1 MLTKGFNFFL
11 VLTTISFIMSCSPD
25 PTNEVSDNY
34 DISKSFISSKNYD
47 LNKWLELDSI
57 FDSSVYDFNL
67 NQSKSKPE
75 YIKKVDSLN
84 LSYDELSQEFYKN
97 YFLNQLEDLK
107 SLVGSIDF
115 NNKVST
121 ENFNNFFSKTMEE
134 FYKLNQKMTPDD
146 RAEISKDLG
155 KLYADLIEYS
165 SEVFNNELMSNIED
179 FANQFKSTLE
189 NLFK

>member
-1 MLTKGFNFFL
+1 MLIKTFYFLSFLTTFSL
-11 VLTTISFIMSCSPD
+11 VLSCSSD
-25 PTNEVSDNY
+25 PTDEVSHSY

-47 LNKWLELDSI
+47 INKWLELDSI
-57 FDSSVYDFNL
+57 FDSSIYNFKL
-67 NQSKSKPE
+67 NQSNSTTE
-75 YIKKVDSLN
+75 QIKKVDSLN
-84 LSYDELSQEFYKN
+84 LSHDELSQEFYKN

-107 SLVGSIDF
+107 SLVSSVDF

-121 ENFNNFFSKTMEE
+121 ENLNNFFSKTMEE

-155 KLYADLIEYS
+155 KLYAKVIENS

-179 FANQFKSTLE
+179 LANQFKSTLE

>member
-1 MLTKGFNFFL
+1 MLIKTFYFLSFLITFSL
-11 VLTTISFIMSCSPD
+11 VLSCSSD
-25 PTNEVSDNY
+25 PTDEVSHNH
-34 DISKSFISSKNYD
+34 DISKNFVTSKNYD
-47 LNKWLELDSI
+47 LDKWLELDSI
-57 FDSSVYDFNL
+57 FDSSVYNFKL
-67 NQSKSKPE
+67 NQPKSKPE

-84 LSYDELSQEFYKN
+84 LSHDELSQEFYKN

-107 SLVGSIDF
+107 SLVSSVDF

-121 ENFNNFFSKTMEE
+121 ENLNNFFSKTMEE

-155 KLYADLIEYS
+155 KLYADVIEYS
-165 SEVFNNELMSNIED
+165 SEVFSNELMSNIED
-179 FANQFKSTLE
+179 LANQFKSTLE

>member
-11 VLTTISFIMSCSPD
+11 VLTIISFIMSCSPD
-25 PTNEVSDNY
+25 PTNEVSNNY

-47 LNKWLELDSI
+47 LNKWLVLDSI
-57 FDSSVYDFNL
+57 FDSSVYDFKL
-67 NQSKSKPE
+67 NQSKFKAE

-84 LSYDELSQEFYKN
+84 LSHDELSQEFYKD

-107 SLVGSIDF
+107 SLVSSIDF

-155 KLYADLIEYS
+155 KLYADVIEYS

-189 NLFK
+189 NLFN